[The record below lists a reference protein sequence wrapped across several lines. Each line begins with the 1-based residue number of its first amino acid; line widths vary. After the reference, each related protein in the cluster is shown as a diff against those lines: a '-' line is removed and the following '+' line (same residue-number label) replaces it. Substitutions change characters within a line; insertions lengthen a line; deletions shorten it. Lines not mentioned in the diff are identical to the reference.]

1 MAGIPGGSKMQPG
14 WSALHAEPRTE
25 GPNQSRRV
33 FHCADM
39 DYSTGPTRGSRF
51 RPASA
56 TNRVYPDRQALT
68 TRPSTAGGRGS
79 GTGDVVGLI
88 GNLITCA
95 LYIQEFCDRGFDCRQ
110 AIAERLSAVLGA
122 RECRGLDARLVACSS
137 GSMRELKSCVLHCL
151 STCRKHKD
159 DLATMPDVAR
169 SLEEL
174 HTAVCNI

>member
-1 MAGIPGGSKMQPG
+1 MQPG
-14 WSALHAEPRTE
+14 WSALHAEPHTE

-88 GNLITCA
+88 GSLITCA
-95 LYIQEFCDRGFDCRQ
+95 LYIQEFCDNGFDYREQ
-110 AIAERLSAVLGA
+110 ITERLSAVLGA
-122 RECRGLDARLVACSS
+122 RECTGLDARLLVACSRD
-137 GSMRELKSCVLHCL
+137 SMDELRSCVLRCL
-151 STCRKHKD
+151 STCRKHRD
-159 DLATMPDVAR
+159 GFATMPDVAR